1 MTKEVRKS
9 APANQIDPIPAGLKL
24 GARFTGYL
32 LVIIAGITVVG
43 FIAFQLAEIV
53 IPFLAG
59 LVLSALLVPMSTF
72 LQRHR
77 WPKWA
82 AVITVWVIVLGA
94 LTGLILLIVFQVRNE
109 IPAIQ
114 NQIGVSLDAAQ
125 TFLASHPF
133 GLTESKIDGFISSAS
148 QWLKD
153 NAAGLQSGAAEVGAT
168 AAHVVE
174 GILIVLFV
182 TLFALIDGRGIW
194 TWAVHI
200 WPVRSHSR
208 IVVAGEAGWN
218 TLSNFIRIQL
228 VVAAT
233 DAVGIGVGALILG
246 VPLAVPIATVV
257 FLGAF
262 VPFIGAIVGGVFAV
276 GLALLF
282 NGWVHALIM
291 LGIVILVQQIESHV
305 LHPLLTGSRVKIHPL
320 AVILGVTAGAAMAGI
335 AGAFFAVPVIATV
348 NSMVRAAKH
357 HGSEMAV
364 AVPRSTEQFAGSHA
378 DGEHL
383 DGETDDS
390 APAGGA

>member
-305 LHPLLTGSRVKIHPL
+305 LHPLLTGS
-320 AVILGVTAGAAMAGI
+320 
-335 AGAFFAVPVIATV
+335 
-348 NSMVRAAKH
+348 
-357 HGSEMAV
+357 
-364 AVPRSTEQFAGSHA
+364 
-378 DGEHL
+378 
-383 DGETDDS
+383 
-390 APAGGA
+390 